1 MRWRRIRDTNI
12 LSTPHITTN
21 NNVPGRDPVRAG
33 NPGVDRRGAV
43 DNFDNA
49 FRTIQRQN
57 VGIELDVTPQINAG
71 DEIKLNL
78 RQEVVSIA
86 GPVSDDF
93 NELIINKRE
102 INTTVTVGNG
112 EILVARRPA
121 RRQ

>member
-1 MRWRRIRDTNI
+1 MFESESSCTA
-12 LSTPHITTN
+12 LITTN
-21 NNVPGRDPVRAG
+21 DNVPASILFGQEIPVSTGEALG
-33 NPGVDRRGAV
+33 

-78 RQEVVSIA
+78 RQEVSSIA

-102 INTTVTVGNG
+102 IATTVTVGNG
-112 EILVARRPA
+112 EILVLGGLRTAP
-121 RRQ
+121 